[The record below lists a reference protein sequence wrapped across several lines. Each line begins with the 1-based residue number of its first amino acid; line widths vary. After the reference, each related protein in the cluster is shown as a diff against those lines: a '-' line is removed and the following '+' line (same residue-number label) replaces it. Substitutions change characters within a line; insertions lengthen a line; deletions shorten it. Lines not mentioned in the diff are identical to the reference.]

1 MGDGSGND
9 DTIRE
14 GLTAFFKEHKFL
26 DAAFMRPVPHEAYY
40 ANAAYFYH
48 FGHYYASLAIEQL
61 PKEERAA
68 WHALLRP
75 ELVKTQRE
83 DGSLT
88 DFLGT
93 GYLRVASTAFTI
105 LALEAGKDD

>member
-1 MGDGSGND
+1 
-9 DTIRE
+9 
-14 GLTAFFKEHKFL
+14 
-26 DAAFMRPVPHEAYY
+26 
-40 ANAAYFYH
+40 
-48 FGHYYASLAIEQL
+48 
-61 PKEERAA
+61 
-68 WHALLRP
+68 LRP
-75 ELVKTQRE
+75 ELIKTQRQ

>member
-1 MGDGSGND
+1 MTD
-9 DTIRE
+9 DKLRE
-14 GLTAFFKEHKFL
+14 GLEAFFKEHAFL
-26 DAAFMRPVPHEAYY
+26 DAAFMRPIPHEAYY

-48 FGHYYASLAIEQL
+48 FGHFYAAEAIELL

-68 WHALLRP
+68 WHAKLRP
-75 ELVKTQRE
+75 ELIKTQRQ